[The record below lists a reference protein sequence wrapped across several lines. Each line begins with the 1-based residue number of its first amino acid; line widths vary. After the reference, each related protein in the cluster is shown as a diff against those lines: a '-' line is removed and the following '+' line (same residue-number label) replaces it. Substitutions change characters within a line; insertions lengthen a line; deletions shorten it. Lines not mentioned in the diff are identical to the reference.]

1 VSGFFSGERA
11 PAEQFAL
18 ERIAM
23 ARNDEEGFM
32 EKKSSS
38 LSELRE
44 AGAARKIMR
53 AQDATVQALDEI
65 KRTTQVLQSRINE
78 ARSRGFSAPRYFSV
92 ARAAPRLPRAAPFWG

>member
-1 VSGFFSGERA
+1 M
-11 PAEQFAL
+11 EQCAL

-23 ARNDEEGFM
+23 ARNDEEYFM

-65 KRTTQVLQSRINE
+65 KRTTQVLQSRVNE
-78 ARSRGFSAPRYFSV
+78 ARSQGLASRRDFSV